1 MQNSLDSGGLAEVGA
16 SPGRVALQHAVK
28 QRLLSQ
34 TKPPGSLGML
44 ESIAERIALLQD
56 TLTPS
61 AEKTR
66 ICVFAG
72 SHGIADAGVSA
83 YPSEVTIQMVA
94 NFLAGGAAVCVL
106 ARAAGASL
114 HVINT
119 GVDGVP
125 DPCWLQNPAF
135 FDRSQRARTRSFLSE
150 KAMTSA
156 ECKGAMNAGA
166 EQVALAL
173 HDHIDIL
180 AIGEMGIGNTT
191 SAAALCAAL
200 LQLSPELVT
209 GKGTGVDFAGLARK
223 QQVITQALAKH
234 APSKNEAHD
243 PQHWLEAVGGFE
255 IAAMTGAILAA
266 AEANLPIVVD
276 GFIATAA
283 ALVASRL
290 SSKALDVCFFAH
302 QSDEQGHRLVLELM
316 GVTPILSLGMRLG
329 EASGAALALPILRT
343 STRLFCEMATFESAG
358 VSGPAVA

>member
-1 MQNSLDSGGLAEVGA
+1 MQNSLDSGGLAEVDA
-16 SPGRVALQHAVK
+16 SPSRVALHRAVK

-44 ESIAERIALLQD
+44 ESIAERIALLQN
-56 TLTPS
+56 TLAPS
-61 AEKTR
+61 AERTR
-66 ICVFAG
+66 ICVFSG
-72 SHGIADAGVSA
+72 SHGIAEAGVSA

-94 NFLAGGAAVCVL
+94 TFLAGGAAVCVL

-114 HVINT
+114 HVVNT
-119 GVDGVP
+119 GVDGVT
-125 DPCWLQNPAF
+125 DPSWLQNPAF
-135 FDRSQRARTRSFLSE
+135 FGRSQRAGTRSFLRE
-150 KAMTSA
+150 KAMSSN
-156 ECKGAMNAGA
+156 ECKGAMEAGA
-166 EQVALAL
+166 EQVALARQ
-173 HDHIDIL
+173 DKIDVL

-200 LQLSPELVT
+200 LQLPPELVT
-209 GKGTGVDFAGLARK
+209 GHGTGVDSAGLARK
-223 QQVITQALAKH
+223 QQVIAQALAKH
-234 APSKNEAHD
+234 TPSQNEAQD

-266 AEANLPIVVD
+266 SEAALPIVVD

-290 SSKALDVCFFAH
+290 SPKALHVCFFAH
-302 QSDEQGHRLVLELM
+302 QSDEQGHRLVLQRM
-316 GVTPILSLGMRLG
+316 DVTPILSLGMRLG
-329 EASGAALALPILRT
+329 EASGAALALPILRA